1 MIKRFI
7 ISTVALVF
15 STVIFA
21 EQVTPKPPE
30 ELHTIELIVF
40 KYNDTDDASAE
51 FWKPAKAHTFTNTV
65 EVAALPSLIT
75 LTQEK
80 NKIANNNK
88 YTLLTYQ
95 AWKQKLAAH
104 DKPVRI
110 QAGNQYDF
118 RGNNF
123 HELDGTVS
131 ISKNKFIKINT
142 NLFLTEP
149 TYGITRMINGL
160 ASFPMQNTRNTK
172 EKELNYFDN
181 PAFGLLIKVTP
192 ATPTT
197 GELLRSN

>member
-1 MIKRFI
+1 MKNKMIERLI
-7 ISTVALVF
+7 ISMVALFF

-21 EQVTPKPPE
+21 EQATAKTPE
-30 ELHTIELIVF
+30 ELHTIELIIF

-51 FWKPAKAHTFTNTV
+51 FWKPAKPHTFANTI
-65 EVAALPSLIT
+65 EVADLPSLVT

-80 NKIANNNK
+80 NKIASNNK
-88 YTLLTYQ
+88 YTLLAYR
-95 AWKQKLAAH
+95 AWKQKLAPH
-104 DKPVRI
+104 DKHVRI

-118 RGNNF
+118 RGNDF
-123 HELDGTVS
+123 HELDGTIS

-160 ASFPMQNTRNTK
+160 ASFPMQNSRNTK

-192 ATPTT
+192 AAPST
-197 GELLRSN
+197 GGA